1 MSRLRS
7 IWLVARREIIERGR
21 SRAYVLSLVVTI
33 VLIGAGILLPALVSG
48 GPKVLRVGVIGE
60 GPPGLQQAI
69 EAVAHAFD
77 PDAKVEFGTLS
88 DRGAAESL
96 LGGDSIDVALAVPSD
111 LSGPGEII
119 VQESLDGQDR
129 AVISQAIIGLRAGE
143 ALTPPEVTELDP
155 RSAEDQ
161 TAFLFANAGIILMFV
176 GIFTYGYWVLGG
188 VVEEKQSRVVE
199 VVLSTVRARDL
210 LIGKVLGIGVLG
222 LAQLI
227 VIVVVGLVVSQ
238 VSGRLALPPTTFGA
252 IAMLLLWFVL
262 GYALYSTAL
271 GFLGALA
278 SRMEEA
284 SNATTPVT
292 MLAVFSYLAAIL
304 LVTEDPSSLFA
315 RVLTLLPP
323 SAPMV
328 VPLRAAL
335 GAIEPWEIVLSVGI
349 TAAAIWGLFVIG
361 GRVYSGAVLQ
371 TGGRIKLRDAWRASS
386 R

>member
-1 MSRLRS
+1 MTRLRS

-21 SRAYVLSLVVTI
+21 SRAYLLSLVVTI
-33 VLIGAGILLPALVSG
+33 VLIGAGFLLPALVGG
-48 GPKVLRVGVIGE
+48 GPKTVKVGLIGE
-60 GPPGLQQAI
+60 PPPALQQAI
-69 EAVAHAFD
+69 LTVTDAFD
-77 PDAKVEFGTLS
+77 RDAKVEFTPFP
-88 DRGAAESL
+88 DRAGAESAL
-96 LGGDSIDVALAVPSD
+96 AARTIDVALAVPAD
-111 LSGPGEII
+111 LSGPGEIV
-119 VQESLDGQDR
+119 VQESLDNQVR
-129 AVISQAIIGLRAGE
+129 SVISQAIIGLRAGA
-143 ALTPPEVTELDP
+143 ALAPPTVTEIDP

-210 LIGKVLGIGVLG
+210 LIGKVFGIGILG
-222 LAQLI
+222 LGQLI
-227 VIVVVGLVVSQ
+227 VIVAVGLIGTQ
-238 VSGRLALPPTTFGA
+238 LTGRLALPPTTFGA
-252 IAMLLLWFVL
+252 VAMLLLWFIL

-304 LVTEDPSSLFA
+304 MVTEDPSSLLA
-315 RVLTLLPP
+315 RVLTFLPP

-335 GAIEPWEIVLSVGI
+335 GAIEPWEIVVSIGI
-349 TAAAIWGLFVIG
+349 TLAAIWGLFVIG

-371 TGGRIKLRDAWRASS
+371 TGGRMKLRDAWRAS

>member
-33 VLIGAGILLPALVSG
+33 VLIGAGFLLPSLVAG
-48 GPKVLRVGVIGE
+48 GPETLKIGLIADT
-60 GPPGLQQAI
+60 PPAVEQAI
-69 EAVAHAFD
+69 RTVSTAV
-77 PDAKVEFGTLS
+77 DADKRVEFSRLP
-88 DRGAAESL
+88 DRAAAEAAL
-96 LGGDSIDVALAVPSD
+96 ADESIGVALSVPAD
-111 LSGPGEII
+111 LSSAGEII
-119 VQESLDGQDR
+119 VQESLGGEDH
-129 AVISQAIIGLRAGE
+129 AVISQAIIGLRAGA
-143 ALTPPEVTELDP
+143 ALIPPTLTELEP
-155 RSAEDQ
+155 RSAEDR

-222 LAQLI
+222 LGQLI
-227 VIVVVGLVVSQ
+227 VIVAVGLIGTQLTGQFV
-238 VSGRLALPPTTFGA
+238 LPSTTFGA
-252 IAMLLLWFVL
+252 VAMLLLWFVL

-292 MLAVFSYLAAIL
+292 MVAVFSYLAAIL
-304 LVTEDPSSLFA
+304 LVTEDPSSLLA

-335 GAIEPWEIVLSVGI
+335 GAIEPWEIILSIVI

-371 TGGRIKLRDAWRASS
+371 TGGRMKVRDAWRAS